1 MLNNYTEEELMRTLD
16 NVMEAWAKRLLKHE
30 GYDLNNDDTVTIE
43 RRQVKDLH
51 DRSRV
56 AYEVLDIY
64 VNDDLEMIYNES
76 VYDILED
83 VVEIAQEVD
92 IQERN
97 RSLMNSSFGRPSHS
111 RH

>member
-30 GYDLNNDDTVTIE
+30 GYDLNNDDTVTVE

-92 IQERN
+92 LHERN
-97 RSLMNSSFGRPSHS
+97 RSLMSSSFGRPSHS
-111 RH
+111 RR